1 MESGLSPPSIR
12 MNAGIGQ
19 GMQEFSGG
27 FNRNNQ
33 TNGLLSTTNNIIGQG
48 GVSGLSVPNNN
59 TTMGGNLSQIQP

>member
-33 TNGLLSTTNNIIGQG
+33 TNGLLSTTNNIIG
-48 GVSGLSVPNNN
+48 
-59 TTMGGNLSQIQP
+59 